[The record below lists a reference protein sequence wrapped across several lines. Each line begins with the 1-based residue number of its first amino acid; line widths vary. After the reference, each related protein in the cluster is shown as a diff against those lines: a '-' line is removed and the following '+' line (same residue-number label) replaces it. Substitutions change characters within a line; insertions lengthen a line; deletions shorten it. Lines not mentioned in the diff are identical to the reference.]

1 MNLLGERSVFM
12 IDNLKK
18 IFPSLIMYE
27 EGSHDLDFSYNWFMT
42 ENGEIVGIPKIQMN
56 SRDLSVL
63 TAFMQPYHN
72 EFPVQTNEEQKW
84 RKAVESDDSAGPES
98 VEASS
103 PYRFVYFSIKKNQI
117 SPGGFKD
124 AIHDLFPEK
133 VPILWENAHEGILIE
148 YESLGKDAIRYEEII
163 DILMSDLYIKIN
175 FLVGPFKEKVENAGH
190 YYSFML
196 TAAKSIFS
204 NSNKAVAN
212 FSDTVPYLL
221 IDQTGKEQSRGI
233 REMVLQNYADDEE
246 TLRMIEVFT
255 KCNLN
260 ISETAKALHLHRN
273 SLQYRLDRFTENT
286 GIDIRKF
293 HNAMAVYLALL
304 IKPQS

>member
-1 MNLLGERSVFM
+1 M
-12 IDNLKK
+12 IENLKK
-18 IFPSLIMYE
+18 IYPSLILYE
-27 EGSHDLDFSYNWFMT
+27 EGNQDLDFSHHWFMT
-42 ENGEIVGIPKIQMN
+42 ENNEIVGIPKSQMTP
-56 SRDLSVL
+56 RDLSVVA
-63 TAFMQPYHN
+63 AFLKPYHN
-72 EFPVQTNEEQKW
+72 EFPVQTTEEQKW
-84 RKAVESDDSAGPES
+84 RKAVDSRDPDGTEY
-98 VEASS
+98 VEAVS

-117 SPGGFKD
+117 SPGVFKD

-133 VPILWENAHEGILIE
+133 VPILWENGQEGILVE
-148 YESLGKDAIRYEEII
+148 YGSLRKDAIRYEEII
-163 DILMSDLYIKIN
+163 DVLMSDLYIKIN
-175 FLVGPFKEKVENAGH
+175 FLVGPFKETMENAAH

-196 TAAKSIFS
+196 RAAKSVFS

-221 IDQTGKEQSRGI
+221 IDQAGQEQARGI
-233 REMVLQNYADDEE
+233 REMILQSYTDDEE
-246 TLRMIEVFT
+246 TLRMIKVFT
-255 KCNLN
+255 ECNLN

-304 IKPQS
+304 IKPSI

>member
-1 MNLLGERSVFM
+1 M
-12 IDNLKK
+12 IENLKK
-18 IFPSLIMYE
+18 IYPSLILNE
-27 EGSHDLDFSYNWFMT
+27 EGNQGLDFSHHWFMT
-42 ENGEIVGIPKIQMN
+42 DNSEIVGIPKSQMT
-56 SRDLSVL
+56 SRDLSVV
-63 TAFMQPYHN
+63 TAFLKPYHN
-72 EFPVQTNEEQKW
+72 EFPVQTSEEQKW
-84 RKAVESDDSAGPES
+84 RKAVDSADPDGVES
-98 VEASS
+98 VEAAS

-117 SPGGFKD
+117 SPGVFKD

-133 VPILWENAHEGILIE
+133 VPILWENGHEGILVE
-148 YESLGKDAIRYEEII
+148 YGSLGKEAIRYEEII
-163 DILMSDLYIKIN
+163 DVLMSDLYIKIN
-175 FLVGPFKEKVENAGH
+175 FLVGPFKETMENAAP

-221 IDQTGKEQSRGI
+221 IDQMGKEQARGI
-233 REMVLQNYADDEE
+233 REMILQSYADDEE
-246 TLRMIEVFT
+246 TLRMIRVFT
-255 KCNLN
+255 TCNLN

-304 IKPQS
+304 VKPPV